1 METKF
6 KIGMSAAA
14 SWAWGTSLIVGM
26 QIAQQKGLIAW
37 SIWAI
42 ANFLTLALFG
52 FLTDIGLLGR
62 WIFNKKPIKI
72 CALIIQIFCLII
84 QLNIIY
90 QVLIDLGFGNYSS
103 YFISVFIGLFFILIM
118 YTHGLS
124 MSIKTDV
131 WQWIL
136 CMISIV
142 MIIIVGYFYN
152 VPKIQY
158 PNSTIDDI
166 MWGIWSAIILFSG
179 PIGDVQ
185 HWQRAEISRNTGAY
199 YLGSLFFSFYMIL
212 ILIMS
217 QFEFNNLMN
226 GILLFAVLCV
236 TTSTIDSIAVAL
248 HEISNKTIGTG
259 VAIIVC
265 LLWGIFVEFGILQL
279 WSYAGIF
286 RVGFALVIMYLSVLY
301 CFFYNKSRYLTKS

>member
-1 METKF
+1 MENKF

-26 QIAQQKGLIAW
+26 QIAQQKGIIAW

-42 ANFLTLALFG
+42 ANFLTLAVFG

-62 WIFNKKPIKI
+62 KVFDKKPIKI

-90 QVLIDLGFGNYSS
+90 QVLVDLEFKHYEA

-118 YTHGLS
+118 YTRGLS

-131 WQWIL
+131 WQWLL
-136 CMISIV
+136 CMVSIIA
-142 MIIIVGYFYN
+142 IICVGYFDN

-158 PNSTIDDI
+158 QQSSYSDI
-166 MWGIWSAIILFSG
+166 LWGIWSAIILLSG

-217 QFEFNNLMN
+217 QFEFNNIMN

-248 HEISNKTIGTG
+248 HEISNKTVGTC
-259 VAIIVC
+259 VAIVVC

-286 RVGFALVIMYLSVLY
+286 RVLFALLIIWISCTSYFLN
-301 CFFYNKSRYLTKS
+301 FKNNFLTKK